1 MLAVSIQSLH
11 PPTCPAD
18 AEFEEN
24 GLGGLVTVTQRD
36 IEEGGFPEDL
46 HGKADGVFL
55 DLPKPYKVGAAWFGG
70 RMARAG
76 I

>member
-1 MLAVSIQSLH
+1 M
-11 PPTCPAD
+11 
-18 AEFEEN
+18 
-24 GLGGLVTVTQRD
+24 TVTQRD

-70 RMARAG
+70 RMARAV